1 MECPAPPPIPPKDL
15 SRLDS
20 NAILALESVELS
32 PILLDLSA
40 CFMDFFFF
48 LVLPCHPGH
57 NSYHDTSTM
66 L

>member
-1 MECPAPPPIPPKDL
+1 MLLLSEWNVLPPPPIPPKDL

-40 CFMDFFFF
+40 CFMEFFFF
-48 LVLPCHPGH
+48 GPPMPPW
-57 NSYHDTSTM
+57 T
-66 L
+66 